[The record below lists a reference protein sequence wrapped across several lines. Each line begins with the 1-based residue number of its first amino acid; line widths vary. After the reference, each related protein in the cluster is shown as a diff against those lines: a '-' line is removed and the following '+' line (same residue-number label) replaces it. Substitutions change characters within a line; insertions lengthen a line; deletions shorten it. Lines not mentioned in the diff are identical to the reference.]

1 MLRIGLRLILTLVAA
16 VVLAA
21 PIGAQSA
28 DSALLRFVNV
38 IPGAATLDVFVD
50 GQLSVTGLNY
60 GEASLYIPAPAGVH
74 TVVATQAGVTTP
86 LWQQEINANA
96 GAALTLV
103 ASSTSALGFQ
113 TFMDDLNP
121 LSLGQA
127 RLTAV
132 HAVADA
138 SALDITLADGR
149 AVIPGLTY
157 NVPYGTLDVPVAV
170 YEIMVLPEGESVENA
185 LIGVT
190 SLKLNSSTSYM
201 AIAYGTSSDANLLV
215 LSAPT
220 LPEAGADF
228 SGGFVRAAHAI
239 PGAPEVDVYLDDTLI
254 APSLASG
261 ESTVYMALPS
271 GEYEMSLRLS
281 GGTDVVESAQLT
293 VSEGQHSSALVL
305 GTPENVAIE
314 AVESD
319 LNGITPEM
327 AQVLLV
333 NTLADGSAS
342 VSTSTGDKL
351 INDAA
356 AGSSATAE
364 LAPAEATLIV
374 STDMSDATVELNGS
388 IYGGVFYEVVVAS
401 GEGGPEVI
409 ALPPVSINMNLSS
422 APGDT
427 TLNRPTTEP
436 TAAPTEPPAA
446 PTEVAAQQTPAAG
459 EPTIAPAT
467 AAPTTA
473 TSANPTARVNTNP
486 GANIHMRQFPSSEAF
501 SLALIPSGTTL
512 DVLGRPGEP
521 TFPVGVTVTPDPSA
535 TPFVDP
541 VTLLEPDTDLDPAT
555 TWLFLEFNAPD
566 GGTISGWANALY
578 LVVTGTDG
586 RPQRLADLPLIPE
599 NRAGQANST
608 FELTPVPTTPFE
620 DTIVAT
626 IDRLSPGANLHLRR
640 SPSAGGESL
649 GLIPAG
655 TQLPVLGQL
664 DTGEWYEVEFNGQRG
679 WISAAYVSLSFNGNR
694 FAPEQVPVLAT
705 PTPTATVE
713 PTQAA

>member
-220 LPEAGADF
+220 L
-228 SGGFVRAAHAI
+228 
-239 PGAPEVDVYLDDTLI
+239 
-254 APSLASG
+254 
-261 ESTVYMALPS
+261 
-271 GEYEMSLRLS
+271 
-281 GGTDVVESAQLT
+281 
-293 VSEGQHSSALVL
+293 
-305 GTPENVAIE
+305 
-314 AVESD
+314 
-319 LNGITPEM
+319 
-327 AQVLLV
+327 
-333 NTLADGSAS
+333 
-342 VSTSTGDKL
+342 
-351 INDAA
+351 
-356 AGSSATAE
+356 SATE
-364 LAPAEATLIV
+364 SWV
-374 STDMSDATVELNGS
+374 M
-388 IYGGVFYEVVVAS
+388 
-401 GEGGPEVI
+401 
-409 ALPPVSINMNLSS
+409 
-422 APGDT
+422 
-427 TLNRPTTEP
+427 
-436 TAAPTEPPAA
+436 
-446 PTEVAAQQTPAAG
+446 
-459 EPTIAPAT
+459 
-467 AAPTTA
+467 
-473 TSANPTARVNTNP
+473 
-486 GANIHMRQFPSSEAF
+486 
-501 SLALIPSGTTL
+501 
-512 DVLGRPGEP
+512 
-521 TFPVGVTVTPDPSA
+521 
-535 TPFVDP
+535 
-541 VTLLEPDTDLDPAT
+541 
-555 TWLFLEFNAPD
+555 
-566 GGTISGWANALY
+566 
-578 LVVTGTDG
+578 
-586 RPQRLADLPLIPE
+586 
-599 NRAGQANST
+599 
-608 FELTPVPTTPFE
+608 PFE
-620 DTIVAT
+620 DPSKFGFTI
-626 IDRLSPGANLHLRR
+626 
-640 SPSAGGESL
+640 
-649 GLIPAG
+649 
-655 TQLPVLGQL
+655 
-664 DTGEWYEVEFNGQRG
+664 TGKWR
-679 WISAAYVSLSFNGNR
+679 
-694 FAPEQVPVLAT
+694 
-705 PTPTATVE
+705 
-713 PTQAA
+713 